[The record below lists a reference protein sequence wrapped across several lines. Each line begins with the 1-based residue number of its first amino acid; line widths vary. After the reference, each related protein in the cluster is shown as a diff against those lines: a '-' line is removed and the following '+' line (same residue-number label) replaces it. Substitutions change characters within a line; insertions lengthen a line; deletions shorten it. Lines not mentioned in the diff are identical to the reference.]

1 MCHYCLTLIAPPT
14 GAQFCRKVLF
24 SWSCF
29 PMNSGIFTHVAAF
42 TGPRFLIPS
51 SDQGRE
57 QEFNLCFI
65 HCSISDFFLFFSFF
79 FSRHSN
85 CLFCPSWSH

>member
-1 MCHYCLTLIAPPT
+1 MSLLPHTYCTTYWCTVLQE
-14 GAQFCRKVLF
+14 GAAQ
-24 SWSCF
+24 
-29 PMNSGIFTHVAAF
+29 HVAAF

-51 SDQGRE
+51 SDQGQE
-57 QEFNLCFI
+57 QEFKLSFI
-65 HCSISDFFLFFSFF
+65 HCSIFDLFIFSFF